1 MSGLLGFMAAG
12 AAQGYAQERTKEIAM
27 QQDFDLKT
35 ALLEAQT
42 EKEMMLQERGIKLK
56 EDAEQRGR
64 DKVTGL
70 ISTVKDPMEG
80 KGGYEPP
87 EAAEKRTV
95 EMARQK
101 ADKLREA
108 GYFEE
113 AKSFDSVVDQYNK
126 GELNQ
131 AKLENEIT
139 KINNALTL
147 GREKLESQGDIN
159 EAKKATALAKLEA
172 ANNKK
177 TDAQSKRE
185 QFIEAYGDNPEY
197 VTKSGKLTAK
207 GFDKLNK
214 LDEKE
219 AFDEVT
225 ETIVEK
231 DKYDNPIK
239 ERRVKTNVPKSG
251 AKVGRYVPGKGI
263 VYDQQTSGITHNTSI
278 INWSIVHEAY

>member
-12 AAQGYAQERTKEIAM
+12 GATGFAQGRTKEIAAR
-27 QQDFDLKT
+27 QDFDLKT

-101 ADKLREA
+101 ANVLREN
-108 GYFEE
+108 GYIEE
-113 AKSFDSVVDQYNK
+113 AKAFDSVVDQYNK
-126 GELNQ
+126 GELSR

-147 GREKLESQGDIN
+147 GREKLESQGAIN
-159 EAKKATALAKLEA
+159 EAKNATALAKLEA

-225 ETIVEK
+225 ETTTEVDKFGNPVKEK
-231 DKYDNPIK
+231 S
-239 ERRVKTNVPKSG
+239 VKSRVPKS
-251 AKVGRYVPGKGI
+251 ALKLGRYVAGKG
-263 VYDQQTSGITHNTSI
+263 VVFD
-278 INWSIVHEAY
+278 